1 MVIKRRFDDFSVL
14 LNNCTIELEKL
25 IDIVFEPVLGPYSFY
40 LNEEEE
46 DSVEV

>member
-1 MVIKRRFDDFSVL
+1 MIKRRFDDFSVM

-25 IDIVFEPVLGPYSFY
+25 IDSGFEHVLGPYSVY